1 VTATQ
6 SAQQAMTIAERLLDP
21 ARVLTAV
28 PGRPAASLQSLA
40 GTALLHARLA
50 RASPS
55 FEAAAHAHWTA
66 AATHTPR
73 PNDTSP
79 GVFSAPAGMAASL
92 ILAENYLTDPEPQQP
107 AVRQAVRWL
116 SARAVARATA
126 HHDRLCQGTAPPSWA
141 LYDAITG
148 LAGTGR
154 ILLAALASGHHHA
167 EPGLIAALTTLTTMI
182 NNPRSA
188 TRPGW
193 WLAPDDHPAASGIPP
208 SGTADT
214 GMAHGIAGPLA
225 LLSTAATAGW
235 VTDGQ
240 ASAIRTAATW
250 LLTWQ
255 TPGTPT
261 WPPHIAGTELD
272 HQQPGHGPA
281 AGRRDAWCYGSPGI
295 TSALTAASRAVH
307 DPRPGQVAD
316 TAITALAARPA
327 HRWDTEG
334 PALCHGTA
342 GILQS
347 ATSHQNT
354 GIADLAASAVAAA
367 FSPRHIFAIQNIH
380 NHVASDDPG
389 LLTGAAGI
397 ALALADHGG
406 IPASTTPTRWDA
418 ALLLS

>member
-1 VTATQ
+1 VTANRA
-6 SAQQAMTIAERLLDP
+6 AQQAMTIAERLLDP
-21 ARVLTAV
+21 ARILAAV
-28 PGRPAASLQSLA
+28 PSRPAASLQSLA

-50 RASPS
+50 RASPA
-55 FEAAAHAHWTA
+55 FEAAAHAHWA
-66 AATHTPR
+66 AAAHTPR

-79 GVFSAPAGMAASL
+79 GLFTAPAGMAASL
-92 ILAENYLTDPEPQQP
+92 ILAENHLTDPEAQQP

-116 SARAVARATA
+116 SARTVAKAAA
-126 HHDRLCQGTAPPSWA
+126 HHDRLRQGTAQLSWA
-141 LYDAITG
+141 LYDVITG
-148 LAGTGR
+148 FAGTGR
-154 ILLAALASGHHHA
+154 ILLAALASGHDHA

-193 WLAPDDHPAASGIPP
+193 WLSPDDHPAASGISP
-208 SGTADT
+208 SGAADT

-235 VTDGQ
+235 ETDGQ

-261 WPPHIAGTELD
+261 WPPHITGTQLD
-272 HQQPGHGPA
+272 NQQPDHPPT

-295 TSALTAASRAVH
+295 TIALTAASRAVH

-316 TAITALAARPA
+316 TAITALATRPA
-327 HRWDTEG
+327 HHWDTEG

-354 GIADLAASAVAAA
+354 ATAGLAAAAITAA
-367 FSPRHIFAIQNIH
+367 FNPRHTFAIQNIR
-380 NHVASDDPG
+380 NHIASDDPG

-406 IPASTTPTRWDA
+406 IPAPTTPTRWDA